1 MSEILDLTL
10 QTLSQKQGDRI
21 LTIEMKQANPFTD
34 YFVIT
39 TAKNLRHANAL
50 AEDLLKEVSAKGYP
64 VRTREGAEGSSWIL
78 VDLYD
83 VIVHIFTEEAR
94 EQYKLESLWEDLPME
109 EYKEDTS

>member
-1 MSEILDLTL
+1 MSEILDLTVH
-10 QTLSQKQGDRI
+10 TLAEKLGEKIVSIDLKN
-21 LTIEMKQANPFTD
+21 ANPFTD

-50 AEDLLKEVSAKGYP
+50 ADDLMKEVQKKGYP

-78 VDLYD
+78 VDLYE

-94 EQYKLESLWEDLPME
+94 EQYKLETLWGDLPME
-109 EYKEDTS
+109 YYQD